1 MIDLHVH
8 TTNSDGRLKVKEI
21 LERAKKQGITTISFC
36 DHNVVRSIWRNWKQ
50 ENKYLWNKN
59 RWKFRHKNTKW

>member
-8 TTNSDGRLKVKEI
+8 TTNSDGWLKVKEI

-36 DHNVVRSIWRNWKQ
+36 DHNVVWSI
-50 ENKYLWNKN
+50 
-59 RWKFRHKNTKW
+59 